1 MQVTTRIE
9 GNGTSKMVPALGE
22 VWGHACTNRVFLHHK
37 QVLLN
42 YEYITERNRSDE
54 SFSSIIIKPSPF
66 SFPFHSIH
74 LYMLIA
80 CH

>member
-22 VWGHACTNRVFLHHK
+22 VWGHACTNRIFLHHK

-42 YEYITERNRSDE
+42 HEYITKETAQMNHSLRS
-54 SFSSIIIKPSPF
+54 SSSHLL
-66 SFPFHSIH
+66 FPFLTIIFI
-74 LYMLIA
+74 YT
-80 CH
+80 C